1 MSNAK
6 QALVLH
12 LAGAN
17 QPLLIEVADAACD
30 ELAGR
35 LPELIGQAEV
45 SVIEAAN
52 GMRVAVNFGAV
63 QVGFVDAVSVVGKL
77 YGSPAREAR

>member
-17 QPLLIEVADAACD
+17 QPLLIEVAAASA
-30 ELAGR
+30 EAFAKR
-35 LPELIGQAEV
+35 LPELVNRAAIE
-45 SVIEAAN
+45 SIEAAN
-52 GMRVAVNFGAV
+52 GARIVVNFAAV
-63 QVGFVDAVSVVGKL
+63 QVAHVDAVSTIGQL
-77 YGSPAREAR
+77 YGSPPRGR

>member
-12 LAGAN
+12 LSGVG
-17 QPLLIEVADAACD
+17 QPLLIEVAADGAE

-35 LPELIGQAEV
+35 LAELIRHAKVE
-45 SVIEAAN
+45 SIEAAN
-52 GMRVAVNFGAV
+52 GAKVAVNFAAV
-63 QVGFVDAVSVVGKL
+63 QVAHVDVVSGIGQL
-77 YGSPAREAR
+77 YGSPPRT

>member
-12 LAGAN
+12 LAGVG
-17 QPLLIEVADAACD
+17 QPLLIEVSAEGAD

-35 LPELIGQAEV
+35 LADLIRHAKVE
-45 SVIEAAN
+45 SIEAAN
-52 GMRVAVNFGAV
+52 GTHIAVNFAAV
-63 QVGFVDAVSVVGKL
+63 QVAHVDAVSGIGQL
-77 YGSPAREAR
+77 YGSPPRS